1 MFAEC
6 GQACH
11 TCHNGAASFQC
22 GHFCPQL
29 DQSLQPVSATLGRLG
44 GGSVIPV
51 SASAAGFGT
60 VGRGQTRSYVSSRQ
74 NSRIWS

>member
-11 TCHNGAASFQC
+11 TCPNGAACFHC
-22 GHFCPQL
+22 GHFRPQL
-29 DQSLQPVSATLGRLG
+29 DQSATLGRLG
-44 GGSVIPV
+44 GGSETTV
-51 SASAAGFGT
+51 SRPSAAGLGT
-60 VGRGQTRSYVSSRQ
+60 VGRGQTRSFVSSRQ